1 MNDDRT
7 YDDQH
12 DADTDEDLGTRGN
25 EDTMKGKLNQ
35 AAGNVQEKAGDLT
48 DNDDLRVKGKEKQLK
63 GTVQEGAGKV
73 ERGVDDALD
82 G

>member
-1 MNDDRT
+1 MSDDRT
-7 YDDQH
+7 YDDRH
-12 DADTDEDLGTRGN
+12 DEDTDEDLGTRGN
-25 EDTMKGKLNQ
+25 KDTMKGKLNQ

-48 DNDDLRVKGKEKQLK
+48 NNEDLRAKGKEKQLK
-63 GTVQEGAGKV
+63 GDVQEGAGKV